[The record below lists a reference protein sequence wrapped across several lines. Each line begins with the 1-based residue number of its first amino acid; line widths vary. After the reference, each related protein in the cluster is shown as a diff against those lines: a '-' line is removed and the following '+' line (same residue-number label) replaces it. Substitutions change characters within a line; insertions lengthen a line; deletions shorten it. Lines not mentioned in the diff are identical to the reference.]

1 MKEKKSISIIVI
13 SLIPIC
19 LAVNVVGGNLASA
32 LKIPLYVD
40 SIGTI
45 LAGMLCGPA
54 IGLLTGALTGVVSGI
69 FSPIMFAY
77 IPVTA
82 IYGLTAGFLSKKK
95 MMADVPK
102 LIASGIIIALLGV
115 ALSSPITAWAFG
127 GITETGQGVIITF
140 LRAAGFGLLPATL
153 ISSFCTEFLD
163 KLLSCVVCYIIVKG
177 MSNRYL
183 SKFQLG
189 EIYMKEK
196 KEQDTLFDDDDEDDT
211 NEEAVKNTAE
221 GTNEGVDKDTEEK
234 AE

>member
-127 GITETGQGVIITF
+127 GITETGQGVIIT
-140 LRAAGFGLLPATL
+140 LLPATL

-196 KEQDTLFDDDDEDDT
+196 KEQDTLFDDEDEDDT
-211 NEEAVKNTAE
+211 IEEAVENTAE
-221 GTNEGVDKDTEEK
+221 GTNEGIDKDTEEK

>member
-1 MKEKKSISIIVI
+1 MKKKSNSIIII

-32 LKIPLYVD
+32 LKVPLYID

-45 LAGMLCGPA
+45 LAGMLCGPV
-54 IGLLTGALTGVVSGI
+54 IGLLTGALTGVISGI
-69 FSPIMFAY
+69 FSPIMLAY

-82 IYGLTAGFLSKKK
+82 IYGLTAGFLSEKK
-95 MMADVPK
+95 MMVNIPK

-115 ALSSPITAWAFG
+115 ILSSPITALAFG
-127 GITETGQGVIITF
+127 GITETGQGVIIAV

-163 KLLSCVVCYIIVKG
+163 KLLSCVVCFIIIRG
-177 MSNRYL
+177 MSGRYL

-189 EIYMKEK
+189 EIYK
-196 KEQDTLFDDDDEDDT
+196 KAKKAQTYSDDE
-211 NEEAVKNTAE
+211 EE
-221 GTNEGVDKDTEEK
+221 
-234 AE
+234 